1 MGFRRIPKF
10 IHPRW
15 VILSHPGWINLIC
28 NKSPCNIFSF
38 FKKSEQN
45 EKMSVQFRYRM
56 FIFLLMYFIDKLK
69 ITIVFFILIWNAFFI
84 KFNYFWGNYQ
94 AIDFIVSTSNHMF
107 GTSIWGKLT
116 ESIWKFWNY
125 PSKTKT
131 ISKFSKMTRVTY
143 PKNCPNQTCGYWLIT
158 PNQQTICIEINFF

>member
-45 EKMSVQFRYRM
+45 EKISVQFRYRM

-84 KFNYFWGNYQ
+84 KFNYFWSNYQ

-116 ESIWKFWNY
+116 ECIFENFE
-125 PSKTKT
+125 
-131 ISKFSKMTRVTY
+131 ITRV
-143 PKNCPNQTCGYWLIT
+143 KQKQFQNFQKWRGWLIPKIART
-158 PNQQTICIEINFF
+158 KHVVTG